1 MKQLIEF
8 LVHRTPSINVVM
20 SNSRRTVTFVTV
32 TTTNQIYSPVLAQPG
47 LAHPQAG
54 RL

>member
-8 LVHRTPSINVVM
+8 LVHSTPSINVIM
-20 SNSRRTVTFVTV
+20 SNSSSTVTFVTV
-32 TTTNQIYSPVLAQPG
+32 ITTNQIYSPVLVQPG

-54 RL
+54 RM